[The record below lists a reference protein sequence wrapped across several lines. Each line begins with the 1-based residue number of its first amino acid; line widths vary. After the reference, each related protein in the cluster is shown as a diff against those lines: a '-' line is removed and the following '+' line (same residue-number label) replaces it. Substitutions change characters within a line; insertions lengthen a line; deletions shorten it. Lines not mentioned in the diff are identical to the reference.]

1 MIIVTIIAVC
11 ICSLSRP
18 PVGPVSVSPSV
29 SSRAKAGRVF
39 LFPFVLFFANSHET
53 TPFVSLFLSQS
64 VWAKKCSTF
73 LRSPLWRMRV
83 LCDNS
88 PPISQVYAKLFPSFI
103 TSLLRSDRVARILD
117 YALWKPSPPFPGPL
131 SNSKAIIPTPQPS
144 QWPLLHKLYPPH
156 WRPFFANNAL
166 LLVKCQPTAEKQIE
180 IGGG

>member
-53 TPFVSLFLSQS
+53 TPFVSLSLSQS

-73 LRSPLWRMRV
+73 LWSPLWRMRV
-83 LCDNS
+83 LCDKS
-88 PPISQVYAKLFPSFI
+88 RPIPKCTPSCFLHL
-103 TSLLRSDRVARILD
+103 SLPYCVRIAWRGSWIMRFGGSLTP
-117 YALWKPSPPFPGPL
+117 LPPSPAVENFE
-131 SNSKAIIPTPQPS
+131 SNHSDSSTQPVT
-144 QWPLLHKLYPPH
+144 
-156 WRPFFANNAL
+156 FAA
-166 LLVKCQPTAEKQIE
+166 
-180 IGGG
+180 